1 MQSKNPAIAI
11 WQPCL
16 LVVVRVEHDVR
27 PGRGLCRPHH
37 DVRGRGGGGA
47 VRRVGQPRRLDHA
60 RRRLRRGMLRVRRRD
75 GTVGNVAA
83 GGVLLLQ
90 LLLLLKLLLL

>member
-1 MQSKNPAIAI
+1 M
-11 WQPCL
+11 
-16 LVVVRVEHDVR
+16 EHDVR

-37 DVRGRGGGGA
+37 DVRGRGGGAA

-60 RRRLRRGMLRVRRRD
+60 RRGLRRGMLRVRRRD

-83 GGVLLLQ
+83 ARGILLLQ
-90 LLLLLKLLLL
+90 LLLLELLLL